1 MGRIRVK
8 YNHLPA
14 IAQRLNGALGDG
26 MDESVEVLDRR
37 LNARVWRDR
46 GLLAETIQDRDPSR
60 LHALISIGLNKGRG
74 FYSRFLEWGTS
85 KMSARPIVGPVAH
98 QFEQKMVEIFTKH
111 IRRVAR

>member
-1 MGRIRVK
+1 MGRVRVR
-8 YNHLPA
+8 YNRLPA
-14 IAQRLNGALGDG
+14 IAAALNGALGDG
-26 MDESVEVLDRR
+26 MDESVDVLDKR
-37 LNARVWRDR
+37 LNERVWRDR

-85 KMSARPIVGPVAH
+85 KMAARPVVGPTAH
-98 QFEQKMVEIFTKH
+98 QFESKMVEIFMKH

>member
-8 YNHLPA
+8 YNRLPA
-14 IAQRLNGALGDG
+14 IAAALNGALGNG
-26 MDESVEVLDRR
+26 MDESVDVLDQR
-37 LNARVWRDR
+37 LNERVWRDR

-85 KMSARPIVGPVAH
+85 KLAARPVVGPTAH
-98 QFEQKMVEIFTKH
+98 QFEPKMVTIFMKH